1 MNRLLKYCPMLSV
14 FLALGLG
21 LGHAQQSTSAPSL
34 GDLARKLKAQRAQEK
49 EKPKLYTN
57 DNLPARPAGQPLSVA
72 AGISENEKAS
82 KPGEKPAAETA
93 SKPGKEEPANQVH
106 DEKYYREQMA
116 ELQGR
121 LSFHRRELD
130 VLQQKLGQN
139 QVQYYPDPQKTLD
152 QEYKRGD
159 INKLQGDIDKKKQQI
174 ADDERAIEDL
184 RDQLRREGGDPGWLR

>member
-1 MNRLLKYCPMLSV
+1 MNRLLKYCTMLSV

-21 LGHAQQSTSAPSL
+21 VGHAQQSTSAPSL

-72 AGISENEKAS
+72 AGISENAEAS
-82 KPGEKPAAETA
+82 KRGEKPEAGTE
-93 SKPGKEEPANQVH
+93 SKPAEEESANQVH
-106 DEKYYREQMA
+106 NEKYYRAQMA
-116 ELQGR
+116 KLQGR
-121 LSFHRRELD
+121 LSLHQRELD

-139 QVQYYPDPQKTLD
+139 EMQYYPDPQKTLD
-152 QEYKRGD
+152 QQYTRGD

-174 ADDERAIEDL
+174 AADERAIEDL